1 MTSRPETNS
10 TPQDS
15 LRDRAEAEWQARHRD
30 LNATSQEDLARVV
43 HELEVH
49 QIELELQNEELRRA
63 AARSAGGD
71 RDRIARLVQTL
82 CADLDRHIDALV
94 WSLRPATL
102 DHVGLSGALGELVR
116 GFADR
121 FGLPAEYQS
130 VRMDGIRLQADTE
143 AHVYRIAQEALHNV
157 YKHASASRAAVSLE
171 NHGDRLI
178 LSIEDDGCG
187 FVAGETP
194 LGTGLGLVSMRER
207 ATLIGGSLDVEST
220 PGHGTTVLL
229 QVPMP

>member
-1 MTSRPETNS
+1 
-10 TPQDS
+10 
-15 LRDRAEAEWQARHRD
+15 
-30 LNATSQEDLARVV
+30 
-43 HELEVH
+43 
-49 QIELELQNEELRRA
+49 LRRA
-63 AARSAGGD
+63 HDVLEQRVIDRTQELHELLRRLVHTQEEERKRIARDIHDHLGQQMTALRLHLDRLTAARSAGGD

-157 YKHASASRAAVSLE
+157 YKHAPASRSAVSLE